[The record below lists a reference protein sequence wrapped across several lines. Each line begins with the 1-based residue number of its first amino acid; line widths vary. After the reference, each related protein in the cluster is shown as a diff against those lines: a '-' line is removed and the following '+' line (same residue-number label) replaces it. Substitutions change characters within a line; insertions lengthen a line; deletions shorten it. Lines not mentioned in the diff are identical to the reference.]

1 VAADLIVGDHG
12 SAAVYGAAVNVPV
25 VLAGYPSDDVDP
37 ASAGALLG
45 ASAPRL
51 SRDRR
56 IADQLADAQASYQP
70 SASRRVAERL
80 TSEPGRFSRNMRR
93 LMYRQL
99 GLSQPATIPAA
110 LTAKL
115 PDIIT

>member
-1 VAADLIVGDHG
+1 
-12 SAAVYGAAVNVPV
+12 
-25 VLAGYPSDDVDP
+25 VDP

-51 SRDRR
+51 SRDRG
-56 IADQLADAQASYQP
+56 IADQLADAQASYRP

-80 TSEPGRFSRNMRR
+80 TSEPGRFNRNTRR

-99 GLSQPATIPAA
+99 RLSQPAAIPAMPA
-110 LTAKL
+110 AEL